1 MVVFLLCVKAELE
14 NVEEIVPE
22 EHMRFCLDV
31 RARPRPP
38 PPCNALAYAPWA
50 EARAAAPAA
59 RAARS

>member
-31 RARPRPP
+31 CALTRSPP
-38 PPCNALAYAPWA
+38 PRT
-50 EARAAAPAA
+50 RAA
-59 RAARS
+59 SVTS